1 MKAKKLF
8 KFESIW
14 LKDQRCEEIMKE
26 AWEEGLI
33 IAQEYVLNNYLEK
46 CGRRLDIW
54 NKLEFGHVGRKV
66 AKLQS
71 RLEWLEQ
78 QPSSH

>member
-14 LKDQRCEEIMKE
+14 LKDQQRKEIMKE

-33 IAQEYVLNNYLEK
+33 TVQEYVLNNYLEK
-46 CGRRLDIW
+46 CRSRLDI
-54 NKLEFGHVGRKV
+54 
-66 AKLQS
+66 
-71 RLEWLEQ
+71 
-78 QPSSH
+78 

>member
-14 LKDQRCEEIMKE
+14 LKDQRCKEIVKE

-33 IAQEYVLNNYLEK
+33 TAQEYVLNNYLEK
-46 CGRRLDIW
+46 CRSRLDKGTSLNSIMW
-54 NKLEFGHVGRKV
+54 VGK
-66 AKLQS
+66 
-71 RLEWLEQ
+71 
-78 QPSSH
+78 